1 MAGLQFRISFQI
13 VRFPDFATVLS
24 QGIFIVIVIVVIAVV
39 IVINIIEISSS
50 SSFKLVLLLWD
61 FKTSVPTFSGT
72 LHLQVKSRILFFS
85 PSVQAV
91 ILCLMHQPLPVK
103 SIRSSWS
110 TIQNV
115 FLVYLG
121 SKISPVHNLTQK
133 NRNTKINNKFL
144 KGSEGNESNRKICLV
159 STSKIKAEKQKQ
171 KQS

>member
-39 IVINIIEISSS
+39 IVTNIKEISS

-159 STSKIKAEKQKQ
+159 STSEIKAEKQKQ
-171 KQS
+171 KES

>member
-39 IVINIIEISSS
+39 IVTNIKEISS

-72 LHLQVKSRILFFS
+72 LHLQSPESSFFS
-85 PSVQAV
+85 PSVQV
-91 ILCLMHQPLPVK
+91 VRLCLMHQPLPVK

-121 SKISPVHNLTQK
+121 SKISSVHNLTPK

-144 KGSEGNESNRKICLV
+144 KGSEGIESNRKICLV
-159 STSKIKAEKQKQ
+159 STSEIKAEKQKQ
-171 KQS
+171 KES